1 MEKQRV
7 VITGMGAV
15 TPLGLN
21 LKDSWQ
27 AVKNNQCGI
36 APLTHYDTSQQKVTL
51 AAEVKGFVPE
61 EHLDKREVRK
71 MDRFVQ
77 LALVSAMEA
86 MEQSGL
92 QISETNAHRCG
103 VVFASG
109 IGGFS
114 TTQTECLK
122 GAEKGYDRVSPYFIP
137 MAISNMAAGNIA
149 IRFGLRGMCTCPVT
163 ACASGTNAVGDAFRQ
178 IRDGYADVILAGGS
192 EATITSLAMGGF
204 TSLHALHTGNDPK
217 RASIPFD
224 AERSGFVMGEG
235 AACLVLE
242 SYDHAKQRGATIL
255 GEVVGYASTCDAHH
269 ITAPL
274 ADGSGAAAAMRQA
287 LDDAKVAP
295 EQVDYINAHGTST
308 PMNDA
313 GETQAVKLAFGEHAY
328 KLAISSTKSMTGH
341 LLGASGAV
349 EAAFTA
355 LALKDGF
362 IPATLGYQVADPACD
377 LDVVPNQGRKAS
389 LRYAMSNSLGFG
401 GHNASILLKK
411 WEES

>member
-1 MEKQRV
+1 MEKRRV
-7 VITGMGAV
+7 VITGLGAV
-15 TPLGLN
+15 TPLGLTM
-21 LKDSWQ
+21 DESWA
-27 AVKNNQCGI
+27 AVKADTCGI
-36 APLTHYDTSQQKVTL
+36 GPITQYDTANQKVTL
-51 AAEVKGFVPE
+51 AGEVKGFVPE
-61 EHLDKREVRK
+61 EYIDKREVRK

-77 LALVSAMEA
+77 FALATACQAMQ
-86 MEQSGL
+86 QSG
-92 QISETNAHRCG
+92 IDMEKEDAARCG

-114 TTQTECLK
+114 TTQNECLK
-122 GAEKGYDRVSPYFIP
+122 GSQKGYDRVSPYFIP

-149 IRFGLRGMCTCPVT
+149 IRFGFHGMCTCPVT

-178 IRDGYADVILAGGS
+178 IRDGYADVVLAGGS

-204 TSLHALHTGNDPK
+204 TSLHALHTGSDPK

-235 AACLVLE
+235 AAALVLE
-242 SYDHAKQRGATIL
+242 EYEHAKARGANIIA
-255 GEVVGYASTCDAHH
+255 EVVGYGCTCDAHH

-274 ADGSGAAAAMRQA
+274 PDGSGAAGAMTQA
-287 LDDAKVAP
+287 LADAGVEAGC
-295 EQVDYINAHGTST
+295 VDYINAHGTST

-313 GETQAVKLAFGEHAY
+313 GETAAVKLAFGEHA
-328 KLAISSTKSMTGH
+328 KQLAISSTKSMTGH

-355 LALKDGF
+355 LALRDGF
-362 IPATLGYQVADPACD
+362 IPATLGYQAPDEACD
-377 LDVVPNQGRKAS
+377 LDIVPNHGREAA
-389 LRYAMSNSLGFG
+389 LHYAMSNSLGFG

-411 WEES
+411 WEE